1 MLCSLATN
9 LFSESFT
16 RKDGSKIVFNDLL
29 SSVIGKTGNLEKLG
43 ENLDSVEQKFLDQN
57 EKCSA
62 KKIDLEI
69 TVYTSKS
76 KLIFEIN
83 TTNNIG
89 FDERFYVSSPRLFYI
104 NTDMPYKYFHAVS
117 DWFYG
122 EHRGKTYYSDLNNL
136 DPLYVFNYKNKNG
149 KIQFQGVIQTSYYG
163 SQLKMPV
170 FFITC
175 GSYEVRDSAEG
186 VYGAT
191 KTLPHYNAVKST
203 YNAAYFVS
211 YLFSDYQRI
220 KDLPVP
226 NGLDASFKN
235 DFDKIPTYIDNN
247 NWNLLTSMIKKYKLN
262 FSYTISNDQSILDL
276 LLKSNAQLSVYEAF
290 SNNEDINYTKYID
303 LIIEKDAGLISFFY
317 KFFTDSQKEAIIKKL
332 QQVAPDKFFAFLQ
345 NENINPTELIA
356 SGIILNETLAKCSQ
370 ENLIYA
376 TKSLETK
383 DLLSLFPL
391 LQDSP
396 EKIQAIIK
404 DRDDKYSRF
413 VDYFYLSFNEYSSGE
428 KVSQKQKSLDIFPDS
443 FYLRT
448 MYGNSETVFE
458 KMAKSNLNELL
469 DYLFSNGTF
478 KLIIFDKNKLSVKCE
493 AKYFDLTDRNDIL
506 SNNYIKKIIQDAKF
520 NAAYDL
526 FTNRIRPEDLF
537 KSKVEFYN
545 CSFSLHFE
553 DSSAFDKNNKSGE
566 FLFGTLKKGKIEN
579 RDISFRDS
587 SMNTLLHQAVK
598 KENTKFIQELLKNGI
613 DTSLQN
619 SEGKT
624 ALDIAVEMRNKKIQ
638 KILEEAR
645 NNETNY

>member
-1 MLCSLATN
+1 MKKKYLIFVMLCSLAIN

-29 SSVIGKTGNLEKLG
+29 SSVIGKTGNLEQLG
-43 ENLDSVEQKFLDQN
+43 ENLDSVEQNK
-57 EKCSA
+57 KGSA

-83 TTNNIG
+83 TTNNIDL
-89 FDERFYVSSPRLFYI
+89 DERFYYSNPRGFFIY
-104 NTDMPYKYFHAVS
+104 TDMPNEYFHAVS

-122 EHRGKTYYSDLNNL
+122 EHRGKTYYSDLSNL
-136 DPLYVFNYKNKNG
+136 EPLYVFNYKNKNG
-149 KIQFQGVIQTSYYG
+149 KIQFQGVIQKSYYG
-163 SQLKMPV
+163 SQLQMPV

-175 GSYEVRDSAEG
+175 GSYEVRDSTEG
-186 VYGAT
+186 VYGVD
-191 KTLPHYNAVKST
+191 KPLPHYNSINST
-203 YNAAYFVS
+203 YNAAYFVA
-211 YLFSDYQRI
+211 YFFSDYQKI

-226 NGLDASFKN
+226 NRLNASFKN

-262 FSYTISNDQSILDL
+262 FSYTINNDQSILDL

-317 KFFTDSQKEAIIKKL
+317 KFFTDSQKEAVIKKL
-332 QQVAPDKFFAFLQ
+332 QQVAPDTFFAFLQ
-345 NENINPTELIA
+345 NENISPTELIA
-356 SGIILNETLAKCSQ
+356 SGIILN
-370 ENLIYA
+370 
-376 TKSLETK
+376 
-383 DLLSLFPL
+383 
-391 LQDSP
+391 
-396 EKIQAIIK
+396 
-404 DRDDKYSRF
+404 
-413 VDYFYLSFNEYSSGE
+413 
-428 KVSQKQKSLDIFPDS
+428 
-443 FYLRT
+443 
-448 MYGNSETVFE
+448 SETDFE

-493 AKYFDLTDRNDIL
+493 EKYFDLTDRNDII

-537 KSKVEFYN
+537 KSKVEFCN

-553 DSSAFDKNNKSGE
+553 DSSVFDKNNKSGE

-598 KENTKFIQELLKNGI
+598 NENTKFIQELLKDGI

-624 ALDIAVEMRNKKIQ
+624 ALDIAVEMRNQKIQ

-645 NNETNY
+645 KNETNY